1 MKNKYIKNM
10 CAVAVALTVTATSFA
25 GESTK
30 ALKPGSLGF
39 SEKASELISG
49 KLSVDV
55 VNAYVFRG
63 VLQDKNM
70 AVQPTL
76 TLGAPVELGLGLD
89 ASMVKF
95 TTMQSFHQSAPVE
108 GWMRSNVDLG
118 ISLTKGDFTVT
129 PSYQFFNS
137 PNASFTAGQG
147 INVRVDYADK
157 GLFGLPA
164 LNPYANAFFTTSG
177 RVGNGP
183 RGGNYYEVGIAPS
196 TKVGATTVS
205 LPVALGLGSR
215 GYYASNDNYGY
226 TSVGLQSLTPLAERV
241 DLRAGVTYTN
251 SSNGINGPSN
261 QNIWTTSVGLGVS
274 F

>member
-30 ALKPGSLGF
+30 VIKPSSTGF
-39 SEKASELISG
+39 SEKVSELFSG

-89 ASMVKF
+89 ASMIKF
-95 TTMQSFHQSAPVE
+95 TTLQSLHQSAPVD
-108 GWMRSNVDLG
+108 GWMRSNVDVG
-118 ISLTKGDFTVT
+118 IALTKGDFTIT

-137 PNASFTAGQG
+137 PNSSFETGQG
-147 INVRVDYADK
+147 VNVRVDYADR
-157 GLFGLPA
+157 GVFGLPA
-164 LNPYANAFFTTSG
+164 LNPYANAFFTTNG
-177 RVGNGP
+177 RVGNGS
-183 RGGNYYEVGIAPS
+183 RGGSYYEVGIAPATMIGS
-196 TKVGATTVS
+196 TKVS
-205 LPVALGLGSR
+205 LPVAMGVGAR
-215 GYYASNDNYGY
+215 GYYANNDTYGY

-241 DLRAGVTYTN
+241 DLRAGVTYINT
-251 SSNGINGPSN
+251 SRGLNGPSD
-261 QNIWTTSVGLGVS
+261 QNIWSTSVGLGVS